1 MAARLRFD
9 RMAGGQV
16 SSACLS
22 RPSTVEQRLIAIEF
36 PNECWLVTPTPLL
49 PLKPKPRLLAIT
61 LLRSFHKCEGR
72 RAGSVLPVP
81 RARYDTPPTELARLG
96 AALKALREERGLKQ
110 IEAASRADM
119 TESQVSDI
127 ERGKNNPGWLLLIRL
142 LIDGLDA
149 DLSDLATAYERAIEN
164 ETA

>member
-1 MAARLRFD
+1 M
-9 RMAGGQV
+9 
-16 SSACLS
+16 
-22 RPSTVEQRLIAIEF
+22 
-36 PNECWLVTPTPLL
+36 
-49 PLKPKPRLLAIT
+49 
-61 LLRSFHKCEGR
+61 
-72 RAGSVLPVP
+72 P

-96 AALKALREERGLKQ
+96 AALKALREERDLKQ

-142 LIDGLDA
+142 LVAGLDA
-149 DLSDLATAYERAIEN
+149 NLADLAVAYERVADS

>member
-1 MAARLRFD
+1 
-9 RMAGGQV
+9 
-16 SSACLS
+16 
-22 RPSTVEQRLIAIEF
+22 
-36 PNECWLVTPTPLL
+36 
-49 PLKPKPRLLAIT
+49 
-61 LLRSFHKCEGR
+61 
-72 RAGSVLPVP
+72 VP
-81 RARYDTPPTELARLG
+81 RARYETPPPELARLG

-142 LIDGLDA
+142 LVDGLDA
-149 DLSDLATAYERAIEN
+149 DLGDLATAYERAIEN